1 MFLFV
6 PCSFCST
13 LVGEVDWGGPE
24 SLGYGWVAISG
35 AQVSLQGSP
44 LPRSWQLQQGDAC
57 SLESAV
63 VQLRAGSLPLQMV
76 RMTPWLCQA
85 SSMSPPHMWACV
97 LCSSQVRAA
106 QVMRPP
112 HMWGPADRFFSPP
125 EVSFCCSLVEN
136 ERLGDCTLL
145 SCDSH
150 LQPQALSQGSGMN
163 PKGGITG
170 ED

>member
-1 MFLFV
+1 MYLWGFV
-6 PCSFCST
+6 FVCSFCST

-85 SSMSPPHMWACV
+85 SSMSPPHMW
-97 LCSSQVRAA
+97 
-106 QVMRPP
+106 
-112 HMWGPADRFFSPP
+112 GPADRFFSPP